1 MVFWDVHDA
10 DKAIGI
16 ELRDERYARL
26 VIEVADPEAEIRRI
40 TQAAAGGH
48 ADQCPDRSAATH
60 PNARPPQR
68 TTPGQSSGE
77 PGRCRHVPCELT
89 SPYW

>member
-1 MVFWDVHDA
+1 MITAGSFYSHGELVFWDVHDP

-40 TQAAAGGH
+40 DQTVPAA
-48 ADQCPDRSAATH
+48 RS
-60 PNARPPQR
+60 
-68 TTPGQSSGE
+68 
-77 PGRCRHVPCELT
+77 
-89 SPYW
+89 